1 MKLVYQ
7 YVVIFFNFSPISNHL
22 HPLQVENSRLVVDGD
37 DNGRFRPERFK
48 ILHSPTPL
56 NGPPTMNQLYTGYM
70 RKRKFGE
77 TVQLIL
83 YINNKKYN
91 ISIV

>member
-1 MKLVYQ
+1 
-7 YVVIFFNFSPISNHL
+7 
-22 HPLQVENSRLVVDGD
+22 
-37 DNGRFRPERFK
+37 
-48 ILHSPTPL
+48 
-56 NGPPTMNQLYTGYM
+56 MNQLYTGYM

-83 YINNKKYN
+83 YINNKKYS